1 MEAYTLVI
9 FREALLE
16 SVMMSYHDITEFKK
30 IYRYNTIFKKNKIE
44 RIYYLAIYSS
54 GFSLL
59 RRPTLQ
65 RRQEQ
70 VATSRV

>member
-30 IYRYNTIFKKNKIE
+30 IYRYNTIFKKIK
-44 RIYYLAIYSS
+44 
-54 GFSLL
+54 
-59 RRPTLQ
+59 
-65 RRQEQ
+65 
-70 VATSRV
+70 